1 MSVYRLRE
9 GILLLSVIIQFFQSE
24 SLKQNQYLAEWQGIS
39 PIMEGQTFE
48 HVTGSLDTVTSI
60 SQLMT
65 LAVGEV
71 LPLHIQAVDSF
82 FRIDSEFSLTW
93 VHWRSSE

>member
-9 GILLLSVIIQFFQSE
+9 GILLLSVIIQFFQLE

-48 HVTGSLDTVTSI
+48 RVTGSLDTVTSI

-71 LPLHIQAVDSF
+71 LPLHIQSVDSF
-82 FRIDSEFSLTW
+82 FRIDSEFTLTW
-93 VHWRSSE
+93 VPWRSSE